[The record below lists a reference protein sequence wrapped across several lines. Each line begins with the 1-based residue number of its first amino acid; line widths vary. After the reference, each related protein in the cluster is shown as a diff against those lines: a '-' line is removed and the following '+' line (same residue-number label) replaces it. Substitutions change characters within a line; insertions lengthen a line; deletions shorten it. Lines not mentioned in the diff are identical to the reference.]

1 MKRAPRDTSPRP
13 AVPAPPAGRALL
25 LFTIFFTNLLSL
37 SCQVLWLRKL
47 SYVFGSTATVFSTV
61 LSIFL
66 LGLALGA
73 LLGGRVADRSPSPWR
88 ILATLQI
95 VLGVYCFASLPL
107 FDLGRSVF
115 LAVFPND
122 MAPLPA
128 ALAKLLVILLCML
141 PPTLAIGAAFPLA
154 VRLYSR
160 EMGTLGHDLSLIY
173 GLDTLGAALGALL
186 AGFVLVPQ
194 LGLRSSTLLLGG
206 AALLL
211 GAAIFVLRG
220 TSEGRKSRKEK
231 KERKKAE
238 APAPVSGTIPVVSSE
253 PMSAGAAGA
262 SGGRLQLILWTFF
275 LSGGAALLLETGWN
289 RFFSLLNGTHVY
301 STSTVLAGFLLGIGL
316 GSLLMSRFID
326 RIRDPFATVAILY
339 GVIALCGMLVFRSD
353 TLFARAYFK
362 IFEWSDGYYGF
373 QLAVCLVIFLI
384 VILATLAMGA
394 NFPLVARIATRAAEE
409 RGSSAGKV
417 FFANTLG
424 AVAGAFFAEFF
435 LLPTWGFSG
444 LMLVTL
450 AIYALA
456 AAVFLSLSLA
466 PGRGAKVA
474 ACAAL
479 LAGAVLLSPAVLDLR
494 LPIHALYYHGL
505 RLGSWEAYQQEVARM
520 TVLDEKQSF
529 YGQVAVVKI
538 GDDLLLK
545 HNGKTDAS
553 TNVRDNRTQILLG
566 HLPMLFHPNP
576 RRVLAIG
583 LGGGFTLRALVHHQT
598 PTEIAMV
605 EIDPEVVE
613 AAREHFAE
621 ASDNALDDP
630 RVRVV
635 TNDGRN
641 YVDSAEGRYDVI
653 TSEPPNIWVSGVSGL
668 FTKEFYQAVDRR
680 LAPGGILC
688 QWVPLYEMERQ
699 DFRIMLHTVRSEFQ
713 YVTFWQIGTDLAI
726 IASNTPF
733 KVELHQVLQKIQ
745 NLDIRRDFAEAGYSM
760 QGAVDLLNAPAVFP
774 DQVPAFLGQVNTT
787 NTDDKPVLEFST
799 ARNLFE
805 LTKGK

>member
-1 MKRAPRDTSPRP
+1 MKPSPRDTTSRST
-13 AVPAPPAGRALL
+13 APAGRALL

-47 SYVFGSTATVFSTV
+47 SYAFGSTATVFSTV

-73 LLGGRVADRSPSPWR
+73 LFGGRMADRSPAPWR
-88 ILATLQI
+88 RLAALQ
-95 VLGVYCFASLPL
+95 VGLGVYCLISLPV

-115 LAVFPND
+115 LSVFPND
-122 MAPLPA
+122 MAPLPT
-128 ALAKLLVILLCML
+128 ALAKFVVILLCMIL
-141 PPTLAIGAAFPLA
+141 PTLAIGAAFPLA

-160 EMGTLGHDLSLIY
+160 TMGTLGHDISLIY

-194 LGLRSSTLLLGG
+194 LGLKASTLLLGI

-211 GAAIFVLRG
+211 GGAIYLLRG
-220 TSEGRKSRKEK
+220 SSEGRMSKREK

-238 APAPVSGTIPVVSSE
+238 APEPSE
-253 PMSAGAAGA
+253 AEPALAVPAA
-262 SGGRLQLILWTFF
+262 SGGKLQVILWTFF

-326 RIRDPFATVAILY
+326 RIRDPFATVAALY

-353 TLFARAYFK
+353 GLFARAYFR
-362 IFEWSDGYYGF
+362 IFNWSDSYYGF
-373 QLAVCLVIFLI
+373 QLTVCLVIFLI
-384 VILATLAMGA
+384 VILATIAMGA

-424 AVAGAFFAEFF
+424 AVAGAFLAEFV
-435 LLPTWGFSG
+435 LLPAWGFSG
-444 LMLVTL
+444 LMMVTL

-456 AAVFLSLSLA
+456 TVVFLALSPASGRIAKAAV
-466 PGRGAKVA
+466 
-474 ACAAL
+474 CAVL
-479 LAGAVLLSPAVLDLR
+479 LAGAVFLSPAVLDLQ

-505 RLGSWEAYQQEVARM
+505 RLGSWDAYQQEVARM
-520 TVLDEKQSF
+520 KVLDEKQGF
-529 YGQVAVVKI
+529 YGQVAVVGI

-566 HLPMLFHPNP
+566 HLPMLFHPSP
-576 RRVLAIG
+576 KRVLAIG

-605 EIDPEVVE
+605 EIDPRVIE
-613 AAREHFAE
+613 AAREHFAA
-621 ASDNALDDP
+621 ASNNALDDP
-630 RVRVV
+630 RVHVV

-641 YVDSAEGRYDVI
+641 YVDSAEGLYDVI
-653 TSEPPNIWVSGVSGL
+653 TSEPPNIWVAGVSGL
-668 FTKEFYQAVDRR
+668 FTKEFYESADRR

-688 QWVPLYEMERQ
+688 QWVPLYEMEKQ
-699 DFRIMLHTVRSEFQ
+699 DFRIMLHTVTSVFR
-713 YVTFWQIGTDLAI
+713 YVTFWQIGSDLAI
-726 IASNTPF
+726 IASNSPF
-733 KVELHQVLQKIQ
+733 KVELHQILQKIQ
-745 NLDIRRDFAEAGYSM
+745 NLDIRRDLAEAGYSM
-760 QGAVDLLNAPAVFP
+760 QGTVDLLNSPVVFP
-774 DQVPAFLGQVNTT
+774 DRVQSFLGVVNTT

-805 LTKGK
+805 LAKRE

>member
-1 MKRAPRDTSPRP
+1 MKRSPRDTAPRP
-13 AVPAPPAGRALL
+13 AVPAGRALL

-66 LGLALGA
+66 LGLAFGA
-73 LLGGRVADRSPSPWR
+73 LIGGRMADRSPSPWR
-88 ILATLQI
+88 ILATLQMI
-95 VLGVYCFASLPL
+95 LGVYCFASLPL

-122 MAPLPA
+122 MAPLPT
-128 ALAKLLVILLCML
+128 ALAKLVVILVCML

-194 LGLRSSTLLLGG
+194 LGLRSSTMLLGA

-211 GAAIFVLRG
+211 GAVILALRG
-220 TSEGRKSRKEK
+220 MPGDARAKRKEK
-231 KERKKAE
+231 KERRKAE
-238 APAPVSGTIPVVSSE
+238 APAPAPAAAPE
-253 PMSAGAAGA
+253 SAPEGA

-316 GSLLMSRFID
+316 GSLLMARYID

-353 TLFARAYFK
+353 GLFTRAYFQ
-362 IFEWSDGYYGF
+362 IYQWSDGYYGF

-409 RGSSAGKV
+409 RGASAGRV

-456 AAVFLSLSLA
+456 AAVFLSLSPA
-466 PGRGAKVA
+466 PGRTAKMA
-474 ACAAL
+474 ACAVL

-494 LPIHALYYHGL
+494 LPVHALYYHGL
-505 RLGSWEAYQQEVARM
+505 RLGSWEAYQQEVGRM
-520 TVLDEKQSF
+520 KLLDEKQSF
-529 YGQVAVVKI
+529 YGQVAVVQI

-576 RRVLAIG
+576 KRVLAIG
-583 LGGGFTLRALVHHQT
+583 LGGGFTLRALVHHES

-605 EIDPEVVE
+605 EIDPQVVE
-613 AAREHFAE
+613 AARTHFAVP
-621 ASDNALDDP
+621 SDNALDDP

-668 FTKEFYQAVDRR
+668 FTQEFYQAVDRR

-699 DFRIMLHTVRSEFQ
+699 DFRIMLHTVRSVFQ
-713 YVTFWQIGTDLAI
+713 YITFWQIGSDLAI

-733 KVELHQVLQKIQ
+733 KVELHQILQKIQ
-745 NLDIRRDFAEAGYSM
+745 NLDVRRDFAEAGYSIK
-760 QGAVDLLNAPAVFP
+760 GAVDLLNSPAVFP
-774 DQVPAFLGQVNTT
+774 DQVPAFLGQVDTT

-805 LTKGK
+805 LSKKE

>member
-1 MKRAPRDTSPRP
+1 M
-13 AVPAPPAGRALL
+13 
-25 LFTIFFTNLLSL
+25 
-37 SCQVLWLRKL
+37 
-47 SYVFGSTATVFSTV
+47 
-61 LSIFL
+61 
-66 LGLALGA
+66 
-73 LLGGRVADRSPSPWR
+73 ADRSPAPWR
-88 ILATLQI
+88 RLATLQI
-95 VLGVYCFASLPL
+95 VLGLYCLASLPI
-107 FDLGRSVF
+107 FDLGRNVF
-115 LAVFPND
+115 LSVFPND

-128 ALAKLLVILLCML
+128 ALAKFVVILLCMIL
-141 PPTLAIGAAFPLA
+141 PTLAIGAAFPLA

-160 EMGTLGHDLSLIY
+160 TMGTLGHDISLIY

-194 LGLRSSTLLLGG
+194 LGLRSSTLLLGV

-211 GAAIFVLRG
+211 GAAIFLLRG
-220 TSEGRKSRKEK
+220 GSEGQTSRREK
-231 KERKKAE
+231 KDRKKAE
-238 APAPVSGTIPVVSSE
+238 APQPPAAEPAPAVP
-253 PMSAGAAGA
+253 AA
-262 SGGRLQLILWTFF
+262 SGGKLQVILWTFF

-326 RIRDPFATVAILY
+326 RIRDPFATVAALY

-353 TLFARAYFK
+353 GLFARAYFR
-362 IFEWSDGYYGF
+362 IYDWSDSYYGF
-373 QLAVCLVIFLI
+373 QLTVCLVIFLI

-424 AVAGAFFAEFF
+424 AVAGAFLAEFV
-435 LLPTWGFSG
+435 LLPAWGFSG
-444 LMLVTL
+444 LMMVTL
-450 AIYALA
+450 AIYILA
-456 AAVFLSLSLA
+456 TLVFLTLSPASARMAKAAV
-466 PGRGAKVA
+466 
-474 ACAAL
+474 CAAL
-479 LAGAVLLSPAVLDLR
+479 LAGAVLLSPAVLDLQ

-505 RLGSWEAYQQEVARM
+505 RLGSWDAYQQEVSRM
-520 TVLDEKQSF
+520 KVLDEKQGF
-529 YGQVAVVKI
+529 YGQVAVVEI
-538 GDDLLLK
+538 GEDLLLK

-576 RRVLAIG
+576 KRVLAIG
-583 LGGGFTLRALVHHQT
+583 LGGGFTLRALVHHQI

-605 EIDPEVVE
+605 EIDPRVVE
-613 AAREHFAE
+613 AARLHFAE
-621 ASDNALDDP
+621 ASDNALEDP
-630 RVRVV
+630 RVRMV

-641 YVDSAEGRYDVI
+641 YVDSAEGQYDVI
-653 TSEPPNIWVSGVSGL
+653 TSEPPNIWVAGVSGL
-668 FTKEFYQAVDRR
+668 FTKEFYEAADRR

-699 DFRIMLHTVRSEFQ
+699 DFRIMLHTVSSVFR
-713 YVTFWQIGTDLAI
+713 YVTFWQIGSDLAI

-733 KVELHQVLQKIQ
+733 KVELHQVLQRIQ
-745 NLDIRRDFAEAGYSM
+745 NLDIRRDLAEAGYSM
-760 QGAVDLLNAPAVFP
+760 QGAVDLLNSPVVFP
-774 DQVPAFLGQVNTT
+774 DRLPAFLGRVDTT

-805 LTKGK
+805 LAKGE

>member
-1 MKRAPRDTSPRP
+1 MKRAPRDT
-13 AVPAPPAGRALL
+13 APAGRTLL

-37 SCQVLWLRKL
+37 SSQVLWLRKL
-47 SYVFGSTATVFSTV
+47 SYAFGSTATVFSTV

-66 LGLALGA
+66 LGLAFGA
-73 LLGGRVADRSPSPWR
+73 FFGGRMADRSPAPWR
-88 ILATLQI
+88 RLATLQI
-95 VLGVYCFASLPL
+95 GLGLYCLASLPI

-115 LAVFPND
+115 LSVFPND
-122 MAPLPA
+122 MAPLPM
-128 ALAKLLVILLCML
+128 ALAKFVVILVCML

-160 EMGTLGHDLSLIY
+160 TLGTLGHDISLIY

-194 LGLRSSTLLLGG
+194 LGLRSSTLLLGA

-211 GAAIFVLRG
+211 GAAIFLLRG
-220 TSEGRKSRKEK
+220 SSEGQASRREK

-238 APAPVSGTIPVVSSE
+238 AAPEPPAVEPAP
-253 PMSAGAAGA
+253 AASRGK
-262 SGGRLQLILWTFF
+262 LQVILWTFF

-316 GSLLMSRFID
+316 GSLLMARFID
-326 RIRDPFATVAILY
+326 RIRDPFATVAALY
-339 GVIALCGMLVFRSD
+339 GVIALSGMLVFRSD
-353 TLFARAYFK
+353 GLFARAYFG
-362 IFEWSDGYYGF
+362 IYNWSDSYYGF
-373 QLAVCLVIFLI
+373 QLTVCLVIFLI

-424 AVAGAFFAEFF
+424 AVAGAFLAEFV
-435 LLPTWGFSG
+435 LLPAWGFSG
-444 LMLVTL
+444 LMMVTL
-450 AIYALA
+450 AIYALSTVVFLVLSPA
-456 AAVFLSLSLA
+456 SGRIAKAAV
-466 PGRGAKVA
+466 
-474 ACAAL
+474 CAVL
-479 LAGAVLLSPAVLDLR
+479 LVGAVLLSPAVLDLQ

-505 RLGSWEAYQQEVARM
+505 RLGSWDAYQQEVARM
-520 TVLDEKQSF
+520 KVLDERQGF
-529 YGQVAVVKI
+529 YGQVAVVEI
-538 GDDLLLK
+538 GEDLLLK

-576 RRVLAIG
+576 KRVLAIG

-605 EIDPEVVE
+605 EIDPRVVE
-613 AAREHFAE
+613 AARVHFAQ
-621 ASDNALDDP
+621 ASDNALEDP

-641 YVDSAEGRYDVI
+641 YVDSAEGKYDVI
-653 TSEPPNIWVSGVSGL
+653 TSEPPNIWVAGVSGL
-668 FTKEFYQAVDRR
+668 FTKEFYEAADRR

-688 QWVPLYEMERQ
+688 QWVPLYEMEKQ
-699 DFRIMLHTVRSEFQ
+699 DFRIMLHTVTSVFK
-713 YVTFWQIGTDLAI
+713 YVTFWQIGSDLAI

-733 KVELHQVLQKIQ
+733 KVELHQVLQRIQ
-745 NLDIRRDFAEAGYSM
+745 NLDIRRDLAEAGYSL
-760 QGAVDLLNAPAVFP
+760 QGTVDLLNSPVVFP
-774 DQVPAFLGQVNTT
+774 DRIQTFLGRVDTM
-787 NTDDKPVLEFST
+787 NTDDQPVLEFST

-805 LTKGK
+805 LSKDPG

>member
-1 MKRAPRDTSPRP
+1 MKRALRDTSPRP
-13 AVPAPPAGRALL
+13 AAPAPPAGRALL

-47 SYVFGSTATVFSTV
+47 SYVFGSTATLFSTV

-66 LGLALGA
+66 LGLAVGA
-73 LLGGRVADRSPSPWR
+73 LVGGRVADRSPSPWR
-88 ILATLQI
+88 ILATLQA

-107 FDLGRSVF
+107 FDAGRSVF

-122 MAPLPA
+122 MAPLPT
-128 ALAKLLVILLCML
+128 ALAKLVVILVCML

-160 EMGTLGHDLSLIY
+160 EMGTLGRDLSLIY

-194 LGLRSSTLLLGG
+194 LGLRSSTMLLGA

-211 GAAIFVLRG
+211 GAAILLLRG

-231 KERKKAE
+231 KERRKAE
-238 APAPVSGTIPVVSSE
+238 APAPASSGTAPE
-253 PMSAGAAGA
+253 PGPASAA
-262 SGGRLQLILWTFF
+262 SGRLQLILWTFF

-353 TLFARAYFK
+353 GLFARAYFQ
-362 IFEWSDGYYGF
+362 IYQWSDGYYGF

-384 VILATLAMGA
+384 VILAAVAMGA

-424 AVAGAFFAEFF
+424 AVAGAFAAEFF

-456 AAVFLSLSLA
+456 AAVFLSLSPA
-466 PGRGAKVA
+466 PGRLKKVA
-474 ACAAL
+474 ACAVL

-505 RLGSWEAYQQEVARM
+505 RLGSWEAYQQEVSRM
-520 TVLDEKQSF
+520 KVLDEKQSF
-529 YGQVAVVKI
+529 YGQVAVVEI
-538 GDDLLLK
+538 GEDLLLK

-566 HLPMLFHPNP
+566 HLPLLFHPNP
-576 RRVLAIG
+576 KRVLAIG
-583 LGGGFTLRALVHHQT
+583 LGGGFTLRALVHHKT

-605 EIDPEVVE
+605 EIDPQVVE
-613 AAREHFAE
+613 AAREHFAK

-668 FTKEFYQAVDRR
+668 FTQEFYQAADRR

-688 QWVPLYEMERQ
+688 QWVPLYEMEKQ
-699 DFRIMLHTVRSEFQ
+699 DFRIMLHTVRSVFQ
-713 YVTFWQIGTDLAI
+713 YVTFWQIGSDLAI

-745 NLDIRRDFAEAGYSM
+745 DLDVRRDFAEAGYSM

>member
-1 MKRAPRDTSPRP
+1 MKRALRDPSPRP
-13 AVPAPPAGRALL
+13 ASPAPPAGRALL
-25 LFTIFFTNLLSL
+25 LLTIFFTNLLSL

-47 SYVFGSTATVFSTV
+47 SYVFGSTATLFSTV

-73 LLGGRVADRSPSPWR
+73 LAGGRVADRSPSPWR
-88 ILATLQI
+88 VLATLQVI
-95 VLGVYCFASLPL
+95 LGVYCFASLPI

-115 LAVFPND
+115 LSVFPND
-122 MAPLPA
+122 MAPLPT
-128 ALAKLLVILLCML
+128 ALAKLVVILVCML

-154 VRLYSR
+154 VRLYTR

-194 LGLRSSTLLLGG
+194 LGLRASTLLLGT

-211 GAAIFVLRG
+211 GAAIFLLRG

-231 KERKKAE
+231 KERRKTE
-238 APAPVSGTIPVVSSE
+238 PPAPTSE
-253 PMSAGAAGA
+253 PVPAGA
-262 SGGRLQLILWTFF
+262 SGRRLQLILWTFF

-316 GSLLMSRFID
+316 GSLLMSRYID

-353 TLFARAYFK
+353 GLFARAYFK
-362 IFEWSDGYYGF
+362 IFQWSDGYYGF

-424 AVAGAFFAEFF
+424 AVAGAFAAEFF
-435 LLPTWGFSG
+435 LLPAWGFSG

-456 AAVFLSLSLA
+456 AAVFLSLSPA
-466 PGRGAKVA
+466 PGRFKKVA
-474 ACAAL
+474 ACAVL
-479 LAGAVLLSPAVLDLR
+479 LAGAILLSPAVLDLR

-520 TVLDEKQSF
+520 KVLDEKQSF
-529 YGQVAVVKI
+529 YGQVAVVQI

-576 RRVLAIG
+576 KRVLAIG
-583 LGGGFTLRALVHHQT
+583 LGGGFTLRALVHHKT

-605 EIDPEVVE
+605 EIDPQVVA
-613 AAREHFAE
+613 AARQHFA
-621 ASDNALDDP
+621 APSDNALDDP
-630 RVRVV
+630 RVHVV

-641 YVDSAEGRYDVI
+641 YVDSAPGLYDVI

-668 FTKEFYQAVDRR
+668 FTQEFYQAVDKR

-688 QWVPLYEMERQ
+688 QWVPLYEMEKQ
-699 DFRIMLHTVRSEFQ
+699 DFRIMLHTVHSVFQ

-745 NLDIRRDFAEAGYSM
+745 DLDIRRDLAEAGYSL
-760 QGAVDLLNAPAVFP
+760 QGAVDLLNSPAVFP
-774 DQVPAFLGQVNTT
+774 DRVPAFLGHVETT

>member
-1 MKRAPRDTSPRP
+1 MKRPPRDTAPRP
-13 AVPAPPAGRALL
+13 AAPAGRTLL

-66 LGLALGA
+66 LGLAFGA
-73 LLGGRVADRSPSPWR
+73 LFGGRMADRSPAPWR
-88 ILATLQI
+88 RLATLQI
-95 VLGVYCFASLPL
+95 VLGLYCFASLPI
-107 FDLGRSVF
+107 FDVGRSAF

-122 MAPLPA
+122 MAPLPT
-128 ALAKLLVILLCML
+128 ALAKFVVILLCMIL
-141 PPTLAIGAAFPLA
+141 PTLAIGAAFPLA

-160 EMGTLGHDLSLIY
+160 EMGTLGHDISLIY

-194 LGLRSSTLLLGG
+194 LGLRASTLLLGVT
-206 AALLL
+206 ALLL
-211 GAAIFVLRG
+211 GALIFLLRG
-220 TSEGRKSRKEK
+220 ESEGRTTKRDR

-238 APAPVSGTIPVVSSE
+238 APPPQAEPAPAV
-253 PMSAGAAGA
+253 AA
-262 SGGRLQLILWTFF
+262 SGGRLQVILWTFF

-316 GSLLMSRFID
+316 GSLIMSRFID
-326 RIRDPFATVAILY
+326 RIRDPFATVAALY

-353 TLFARAYFK
+353 GLFARAYFK
-362 IFEWSDGYYGF
+362 IFDWSDSYYGF
-373 QLAVCLVIFLI
+373 QLSVCLVIFLI

-424 AVAGAFFAEFF
+424 AVAGAFLAEFV
-435 LLPTWGFSG
+435 LLPAWGFSG
-444 LMLVTL
+444 LMMVTL

-456 AAVFLSLSLA
+456 AAVFLALSPA
-466 PGRGAKVA
+466 SGRMAKA
-474 ACAAL
+474 AVCATL

-505 RLGSWEAYQQEVARM
+505 RVGSWEGYRQEVSRM
-520 TVLDEKQSF
+520 KVLDEKQSF
-529 YGQVAVVKI
+529 YGQVAVVEI
-538 GDDLLLK
+538 GEDLLLK

-576 RRVLAIG
+576 KRVLAIG

-605 EIDPEVVE
+605 EIDPQVVE
-613 AAREHFAE
+613 AAREHFGK

-630 RVRVV
+630 RVRLV

-653 TSEPPNIWVSGVSGL
+653 TSEPPNIWVAGVSGL
-668 FTKEFYQAVDRR
+668 FTQEFYQAADRR

-688 QWVPLYEMERQ
+688 QWVPLYEMERE
-699 DFRIMLHTVRSEFQ
+699 DFRIMLHTITTVFDH
-713 YVTFWQIGTDLAI
+713 VTFWQIGTDIAI

-733 KVELHQVLQKIQ
+733 KVELHQILQKIQ
-745 NLDIRRDFAEAGYSM
+745 DLDIRRDFAEAGYSM
-760 QGAVDLLNAPAVFP
+760 QGAVDLLNSPAVFP
-774 DQVPAFLGQVNTT
+774 DQVPAFLGRVETI

-805 LTKGK
+805 LAKGK

>member
-1 MKRAPRDTSPRP
+1 MKRAPRENVPRP
-13 AVPAPPAGRALL
+13 AAPAGRALL

-73 LLGGRVADRSPSPWR
+73 LFGGRMADRSPAPWR
-88 ILATLQI
+88 RLAALQI
-95 VLGVYCFASLPL
+95 GLGLYCLASLPI

-115 LAVFPND
+115 LSVFPND
-122 MAPLPA
+122 MAPLPT
-128 ALAKLLVILLCML
+128 ALAKFVVILVCMIL
-141 PPTLAIGAAFPLA
+141 PPLAIGAAFPLA

-160 EMGTLGHDLSLIY
+160 TMGTLGHDISLVY

-194 LGLRSSTLLLGG
+194 LGLRSSTLLLGV

-211 GAAIFVLRG
+211 GAAIFLLRG
-220 TSEGRKSRKEK
+220 SSEGQTSRREK
-231 KERKKAE
+231 KERKKAAAPE
-238 APAPVSGTIPVVSSE
+238 PPAAEPAPAVP
-253 PMSAGAAGA
+253 AA
-262 SGGRLQLILWTFF
+262 SGGKLQIILWTFF

-326 RIRDPFATVAILY
+326 RIRDPFATVAALF
-339 GVIALCGMLVFRSD
+339 GVIALSGMLVFRSD
-353 TLFARAYFK
+353 GLFARAYFR
-362 IFEWSDGYYGF
+362 IYDWSDSYYGF
-373 QLAVCLVIFLI
+373 QLSVCLVIFLI

-424 AVAGAFFAEFF
+424 AVFGAFLAEFV
-435 LLPTWGFSG
+435 LLPAWGFSG
-444 LMLVTL
+444 LMMVTL
-450 AIYALA
+450 AIYVLATVVFLALSPA
-456 AAVFLSLSLA
+456 SGRIAKAAV
-466 PGRGAKVA
+466 
-474 ACAAL
+474 CAVL
-479 LAGAVLLSPAVLDLR
+479 LAGALLLSPAVLDLQ

-505 RLGSWEAYQQEVARM
+505 RLGSWDAYQQEVSRM
-520 TVLDEKQSF
+520 KVLDEKQGF
-529 YGQVAVVKI
+529 YGQVAVVEI
-538 GDDLLLK
+538 GEDLLLK

-576 RRVLAIG
+576 KRVLAIG

-598 PTEIAMV
+598 PAEITMV
-605 EIDPEVVE
+605 EIDPRVVE
-613 AAREHFAE
+613 AAREHFAK
-621 ASDNALDDP
+621 ASDNALEDP

-653 TSEPPNIWVSGVSGL
+653 TSEPPNIWVAGVSGL
-668 FTKEFYQAVDRR
+668 FTKEFYQAADRR

-699 DFRIMLHTVRSEFQ
+699 DFRIMLHTVRSVFQ
-713 YVTFWQIGTDLAI
+713 YVTFWQIGSDLAI

-733 KVELHQVLQKIQ
+733 KVELHQVLQRIQ
-745 NLDIRRDFAEAGYSM
+745 NLDIRRDLAEAGFSL
-760 QGAVDLLNAPAVFP
+760 QGTVDLLNSPVVFP
-774 DQVPAFLGQVNTT
+774 DRVQEFLGRVDTM
-787 NTDDKPVLEFST
+787 NTDDRPVLEFST

-805 LTKGK
+805 LAKESSESPPM